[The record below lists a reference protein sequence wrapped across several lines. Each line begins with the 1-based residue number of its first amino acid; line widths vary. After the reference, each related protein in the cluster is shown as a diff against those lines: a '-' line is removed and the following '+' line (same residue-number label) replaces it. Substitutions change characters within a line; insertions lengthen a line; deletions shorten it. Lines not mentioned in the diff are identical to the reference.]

1 MLKHIWMKKLY
12 SIALILSFLLV
23 NAQAYTG
30 SYALL
35 FKGLST
41 VDTAKKVLKSTTKIT
56 DTRKEKPD
64 YLQNGINISLTPFKP
79 VATKPAA
86 SNANSPAQN
95 QATNASAAKSTQ
107 AESKILNNVKVYPNP
122 VAEQLNLSYN
132 VTKESNV
139 TIKIMDVLGNE
150 IATLLSQR
158 MPAGE
163 QTNSFSIAS
172 KLGSGYYFIRL
183 VVGNE
188 TVVKRISIL

>member
-1 MLKHIWMKKLY
+1 MKKLY

-41 VDTAKKVLKSTTKIT
+41 IDTAKKVLKSTTKIT

-64 YLQNGINISLTPFKP
+64 YLQNGININLTPFKP
-79 VATKPAA
+79 VATKPAG

-95 QATNASAAKSTQ
+95 QTTNVPAAKGTQ

-132 VTKESNV
+132 VAKESNV

-183 VVGNE
+183 IVGNE
-188 TVVKRISIL
+188 TVIKRISIL